1 MNNQEARPVSSSDA
15 LRAKLADVNARSRRG
30 RGQPEVVA
38 LPSPPCETC
47 RLIKRRRYRAVE
59 AGDRQ
64 EAARMAVAMGIH
76 QREAH

>member
-1 MNNQEARPVSSSDA
+1 MNNEEARPVRTGDA
-15 LRAKLADVNARSRRG
+15 LRAKLAEVNARSRRR
-30 RGQPEVVA
+30 RGESALTA
-38 LPSPPCETC
+38 LPAPPCETC
-47 RLIKRRRYRAVE
+47 RQIKGSRYRAVE

>member
-1 MNNQEARPVSSSDA
+1 MSETNRPATAGDA
-15 LRAKLADVNARSRRG
+15 LRAKVAEVNARSRRG
-30 RGQPEVVA
+30 RGQPEVAA

-47 RLIKRRRYRAVE
+47 RQIKGSRYRAVE